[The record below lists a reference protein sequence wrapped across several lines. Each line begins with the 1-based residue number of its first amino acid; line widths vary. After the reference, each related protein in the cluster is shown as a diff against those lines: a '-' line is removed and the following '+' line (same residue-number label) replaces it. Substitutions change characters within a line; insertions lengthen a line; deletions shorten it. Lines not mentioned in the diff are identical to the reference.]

1 MKLKHLFFTVLLL
14 GSLASCSDDNNSN
27 GIEIPTEQT
36 FEASLSIATA
46 PKTGVST
53 KTVTDADP
61 EKGTQPEDFINSLT
75 ALVYDEGGNLVA
87 SKTENAKDGKS
98 VGTIENIIV
107 KVKAEEVGTISSSK
121 FKVYL
126 FANLDVSAKSIV
138 DLKAGHFE
146 GISNYLF
153 ANVNAGT
160 TQSAYLPMSSEE
172 IEVKDLIAGT
182 DYDNWYKSGAEN
194 PEYVLDVN
202 NKIVDITDGKAE
214 ATDKVY
220 TPEDNDKIELTR
232 YVARIQ
238 LEELQTSFQGNQSG
252 ASFELTSI
260 SLANVSNASN
270 YLGNDLSYVIGK
282 GEKGAYNAE
291 KAFYR
296 GLPRSIVR
304 KDYYLAKGTVS
315 TDFLKAYSGVTIAN
329 NSNKL
334 FTTGTTGDM
343 AQFYAF
349 EFAGYNIAKDDA
361 ADGVAG
367 SVHTM
372 LIIAGKIK
380 DLAGVDPDVERYY
393 RIPIKT
399 TELEKSVKRNT
410 IYKVSATI
418 TGIGSTNP
426 DETLLNACV
435 SFSIKVQP
443 WKVINQTEEDVN

>member
-53 KTVTDADP
+53 KTVTDAA
-61 EKGTQPEDFINSLT
+61 TQDGSQREDFINSLT

-87 SKTENAKDGKS
+87 SKTEKAKDGQS

-107 KVKAEEVGTISSSK
+107 KVKAEEVGTISSSI

-126 FANLDVSAKSIV
+126 FANLDVSAKSID
-138 DLKAGHFE
+138 DLQAGHFE

-160 TQSAYLPMSSEE
+160 TQRAYLPMSSEE
-172 IEVKDLIAGT
+172 IEVKNLIAGT

-194 PEYVLDVN
+194 PEYVLDEG
-202 NKIVDITDGKAE
+202 NKSVDITDGKAE
-214 ATDKVY
+214 TTDKVY
-220 TPEDNDKIELTR
+220 TPKDGDKIELTR

-238 LEELQTSFQGNQSG
+238 LEELRTSFQGNQSG

-270 YLGNDLSYVIGK
+270 YLGNDLSYVIGN
-282 GEKGAYNAE
+282 GENGAYNAG

-296 GLPRSIVR
+296 GLPQLIDRE
-304 KDYYLAKGTVS
+304 DYYLAKGTVS
-315 TDFLKAYSGVTIAN
+315 TDFLKTYSDVTITN
-329 NSNKL
+329 NSSQS
-334 FTTGTTGDM
+334 FTDGTPSM

-349 EFAGYNIAKDDA
+349 EFAGYKIAKDNA
-361 ADGVAG
+361 QEVAG

-380 DLAGVDPDVERYY
+380 NLAGVDPNVERYY

-426 DETLLNACV
+426 DESLLNACV